1 MKYLSLCS
9 GIEAASVAWS
19 PLGWEPVAFSEIEKF
34 PCKLLE
40 YRFPQVPN
48 IGDMTKIDGRK
59 YRGAVD
65 LIVGGTPCQGFSIAG
80 NRGGLSDERSGLAL
94 HFVRILSECRPRWI
108 LWENVPG
115 AFSTGGRRD
124 FGSFLRAL
132 AECGY
137 HLAWRVLDARF
148 FGVPQRRR
156 RIFVVGHSGDW
167 RYPAAV
173 LFERE
178 GLRRASEKGRK
189 SGKSDAR
196 LDGSVLASGSEIAKS
211 LNAHGHR
218 LDFETEDFV
227 VSPTLLRM
235 RQGKPGGGKGP
246 LLSPEKSLTL
256 ATGNDQILF
265 TGPQVIRRLIPVEYE
280 RLQGFPDGWTD
291 IPGASDTARYRAI
304 GNSMA
309 VPVMRWLGERIDK
322 VNRVISS

>member
-148 FGVPQRRR
+148 SECPSDAVESSLSDILETGAIPQRY
-156 RIFVVGHSGDW
+156 FLS
-167 RYPAAV
+167 AKAC
-173 LFERE
+173 E
-178 GLRRASEKGRK
+178 GLLRRAENRGKAMPVWMEASLRAVVK
-189 SGKSDAR
+189 S
-196 LDGSVLASGSEIAKS
+196 
-211 LNAHGHR
+211 
-218 LDFETEDFV
+218 
-227 VSPTLLRM
+227 
-235 RQGKPGGGKGP
+235 Q
-246 LLSPEKSLTL
+246 
-256 ATGNDQILF
+256 
-265 TGPQVIRRLIPVEYE
+265 
-280 RLQGFPDGWTD
+280 
-291 IPGASDTARYRAI
+291 
-304 GNSMA
+304 
-309 VPVMRWLGERIDK
+309 K
-322 VNRVISS
+322 V